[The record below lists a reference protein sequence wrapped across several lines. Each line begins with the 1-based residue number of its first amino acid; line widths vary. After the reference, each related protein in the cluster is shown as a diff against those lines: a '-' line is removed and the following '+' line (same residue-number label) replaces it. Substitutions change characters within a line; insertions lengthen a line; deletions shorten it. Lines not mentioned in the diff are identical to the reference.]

1 MKIKISTIHA
11 VLVYLL
17 VFFTTTYISYNPI
30 RYFLLVVVAM
40 MIASNIKILSRNTY
54 RGLNVGIAF
63 FCIATLIVSYIN
75 RNGYTERNPF
85 LAAIVFTATLV
96 EFALTV
102 EIFCQREEMQNLIK
116 VFYRMTLLVVIATD
130 CLILFTTIHLQ
141 YGGDVFLVGTK
152 FSVIYMHFYLI
163 SFFIADKNVR
173 LRTIRES
180 SLNNAILVL
189 FFIMT
194 MIMSIELG
202 TATGI
207 VGTVAL
213 LLFLWLNEKNIGFF
227 LNSEIFFVALMAS
240 LLFAV
245 FVEIILSNSVVTYI
259 ITQLLGKDVTLTF
272 RTVIYSMLPNIMKGR
287 WLWGFGY
294 GTGYEVLMRHGIVDA
309 QNGVFDWIQQ
319 IGIFGTMLL
328 VMWLCIAMK
337 RPKNDYKIN
346 YSDVRSLTA
355 LIYVFVL
362 LSTVEI
368 TFSSDFLAAVVLL
381 YGIKMQRIQEGEMLK

>member
-17 VFFTTTYISYNPI
+17 VFFSTTYISYNPI
-30 RYFLLVVVAM
+30 KYFLLVVVAM

-63 FCIATLIVSYIN
+63 FCLATLIVSYIN
-75 RNGYTERNPF
+75 RNGYTDRNPF

-96 EFALTV
+96 EFVLTV
-102 EIFCQREEMQNLIK
+102 EMFCQREEMQNLIK

-130 CLILFTTIHLQ
+130 FLILFTTIHLQ
-141 YGGDVFLVGTK
+141 YGGNVFFVGTK
-152 FSVIYMHFYLI
+152 FQVVYMHFYLI

-173 LRTIRES
+173 LRTVRES

-194 MIMSIELG
+194 MTISIELG
-202 TATGI
+202 AATGI

-213 LLFLWLNEKNIGFF
+213 LLFLWLNEKNIGLF
-227 LNSEIFFVALMAS
+227 LNGKIFFVALMAS

-245 FVEIILSNSVVTYI
+245 FVEVILSNSVVTYV

-272 RTVIYSMLPNIMKGR
+272 RTLIYSMLPNIMKGH

-294 GTGYEVLMRHGIVDA
+294 GTGYEVLMRYGIVDT
-309 QNGVFDWIQQ
+309 QNGIFDWIQQ
-319 IGIFGTMLL
+319 IGVFGTMLL
-328 VMWLCIAMK
+328 AIWLCIAMK
-337 RPKNDYKIN
+337 QPKNLCNIN
-346 YSDVRSLTA
+346 HSDVRSLTA
-355 LIYVFVL
+355 LAYVFVL
-362 LSTVEI
+362 LATVEI
-368 TFSSDFLAAVVLL
+368 TFSSKFLAIIVLL
-381 YGIKMQRIQEGEMLK
+381 YGIKMQRIREGEIAE